1 MNLVPGTSQL
11 QSFFFSN
18 TQESSVS
25 LYIKKKKKGYKTTKP
40 KQQQQHTPHL
50 TQKKHCSPI
59 TKKDLTSTKKESP
72 SLHLALERGDEKFL

>member
-40 KQQQQHTPHL
+40 KQQQHTPHL

-59 TKKDLTSTKKESP
+59 TKKDLTSTEKESP

>member
-25 LYIKKKKKGYKTTKP
+25 LYIKKKKKGYKTPKP
-40 KQQQQHTPHL
+40 KQQQHTPQL
-50 TQKKHCSPI
+50 TQKTIARLLQKRL
-59 TKKDLTSTKKESP
+59 DLDR
-72 SLHLALERGDEKFL
+72 EREP